1 MLAHKGKAGWLFTAL
16 GYGAALTLVVLYVTG
31 ILLMWRNRRKRKL
44 MLLSAALGTA
54 AVAAGYLML

>member
-1 MLAHKGKAGWLFTAL
+1 MFYFSGKAGWLFTAL
-16 GYGAALTLVVLYVTG
+16 GYGAALTLAALYVTG

-44 MLLSAALGTA
+44 MLLSAALGSA